1 MTENPLG
8 AWTFYQGWDTFQDL
22 LIKAIALLTPEQL
35 AWRSA
40 PHLRSIGD
48 NCRHIIG
55 ARARWFHQLMGI
67 GDEAFA
73 ALGQWDRKDAPERDA
88 ADLVAGLRDS
98 WQVMR
103 EALTQW
109 TPADLAFAYPN
120 DDREPGEP
128 ESFTRQWVI
137 WHLIE
142 HDIFHGGEISQIIGM
157 HGLTGI
163 DL

>member
-1 MTENPLG
+1 MSQPQESV
-8 AWTFYQGWDTFQDL
+8 AFFYQGWETFQDI
-22 LIKAIALLTPEQL
+22 LIKALEPLSNAQL
-35 AWRSA
+35 ALRAA
-40 PHLRSIGD
+40 PNLRTVEE
-48 NCRHIIG
+48 NATHIIG
-55 ARARWFHQLMGI
+55 ARGRWCHLLMGL

-73 ALGQWDRKDAPERDA
+73 ALGEWDRPHMPDRNA
-88 ADLVAGLRDS
+88 AELVAGLRQS
-98 WQVMR
+98 MQVIQA
-103 EALTQW
+103 ALQQW

-142 HDIFHGGEISQIIGM
+142 HDIYHGGEISQILGAHSI
-157 HGLTGI
+157 TGV